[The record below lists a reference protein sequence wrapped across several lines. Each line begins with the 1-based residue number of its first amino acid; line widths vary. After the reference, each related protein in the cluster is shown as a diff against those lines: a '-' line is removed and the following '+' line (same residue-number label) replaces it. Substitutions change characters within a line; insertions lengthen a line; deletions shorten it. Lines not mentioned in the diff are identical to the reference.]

1 MRQYLEEKLCIRK
14 DDPLKW
20 WQARGL
26 LYPQLADLAK
36 KYLCVMAT
44 SVPSERIFS
53 KSGQTLSEK
62 RSTIKP
68 KRMEKILFLNANQRF
83 LQ

>member
-1 MRQYLEEKLCIRK
+1 MRQYLEEKLNLRK
-14 DDPLKW
+14 NDPLKW
-20 WQARGL
+20 WQTRAL

-36 KYLCVMAT
+36 KYLCIMAT

-53 KSGQTLSEK
+53 KSGQILSEK